1 MYTIYSFGG
10 GETLRYIFNGLAMVL
25 SFSEQG
31 LAPSLI
37 RLVGI
42 VSVIWVLAI
51 AMVRQSILPALHWFI
66 WFLCIINVLLI
77 PRTSVTIC
85 DPLTYQA
92 VRPKV
97 DNIPVLLAA
106 VSSVIS
112 GIGKG
117 LTEKLEQVF
126 TLPNYLPYHETG
138 LVFGSRLMAESK
150 LFRIQDPLF
159 HENMQRFVQQCV
171 VYDVMI
177 GYKYTMKDLKTSQD
191 IWKLVSEKASP
202 LLGFFYRMPNPL
214 DSTIKTCQAGA
225 KDLNEQWRI
234 ELQNASLKLGRHF
247 FPNLQEGQARNAF
260 LEKLPQSYA
269 LLSKISLQ
277 ASDILQQEMM
287 VNAIQSASHNK
298 AYQLGAA
305 ANYASSKASLQ
316 QRASYEI
323 AGEMARQA
331 LPVMKNVFEAIAYG
345 AFVFIFPLIA
355 LPNGY
360 QTLATYLGILIW
372 IQLWAPLY
380 AILNLIMLLTAQAK
394 GIAYAGSQGLTLA
407 TSQGLA
413 NLNQDMSAL
422 TGWLS
427 FSVPAIAYMM
437 VKGGASSFVHLAN
450 HLGSAAQSAI
460 ASTGHEVSS
469 GNISLSNFSQGT
481 QSLHNHTA
489 FQTKR
494 NAEHFSGQF
503 SHNLDDGAI
512 QVTMAEGRVFSSGSG
527 RTVSSLSTE
536 VSGSNNFSAQLSKA
550 SQQEQSLMESEGAE
564 IASGISEASRQATD
578 LFNRMS
584 QGENSGKNYSVDT
597 SSAESKS
604 LNNTLRFTRNLQKT
618 FGVTQQEAM
627 QLALGASIAASMEA
641 NGGLLKKGLEGMGW
655 RGKATAALASMIIPS
670 VKGGLNVSGNY
681 SKNADRRV
689 TVEELK
695 SFIKEQN
702 YNESI
707 ESIQKAVEHQQYGT
721 NNTKEKALSSALSA
735 SLEKLRSQRD
745 SYQVHYQKA
754 ERLSKGAQ
762 IMQSSSF
769 DSRTNLTQAV
779 LDFIANQPSIDG
791 KSVIGLESA
800 RKIMDATEGPLAQ
813 KRDTY
818 IKVFQEQRVK
828 NVVEQVASENIKDAD
843 SFKRKFDAQKEK
855 LSKPDLEAQYN
866 EDTNDLSKKAK
877 KDNLILDS
885 DIDQGIKN
893 KVEEM
898 NAQKQEVMK
907 EKSVTVNEQY
917 QKKIKEKEEAG
928 DKNLFSNIFRSIQKH
943 NKNEENEN

>member
-1 MYTIYSFGG
+1 MFYTIYSFGG
-10 GETLRYIFNGLAMVL
+10 GETLKYIFNGLAMVL

-31 LAPSLI
+31 LASSLI
-37 RLVGI
+37 RLVGL
-42 VSVIWVLAI
+42 VSVVWVLAI

-66 WFLCIINVLLI
+66 WFLCVINVLLI
-77 PRTSVTIC
+77 PRTSVYIS

-92 VRPKV
+92 VRPKI
-97 DNIPVLLAA
+97 DNVPVLLAA
-106 VSSVIS
+106 IGSLIS
-112 GIGKG
+112 EIGKG

-138 LVFGSRLMAESK
+138 LVFGSRLMAESR
-150 LFRIQDPLF
+150 LFRIQDPRF
-159 HENMQRFVQQCV
+159 NENMQRFVQQCV

-177 GYKYTMKDLKTSQD
+177 GYKYTMKDLKTSQN
-191 IWKLVSEKASP
+191 IWQLVSERASP
-202 LLGFFYRMPNPL
+202 LLGFLYKMSNPG
-214 DSTIKTCQAGA
+214 DNEIKTCKAGA
-225 KDLNEQWRI
+225 KALNEEWTVAIQ
-234 ELQNASLKLGRHF
+234 EASLKLGKHF
-247 FPNLQEGQARNAF
+247 FPNLQEVQARNAF

-287 VNAIQSASHNK
+287 VNAIQSASRAK

-305 ANYASSKASLQ
+305 TGYGSSKAALQ

-323 AGEMARQA
+323 AGEMARNA

-380 AILNLIMLLTAQAK
+380 AVLNLMMLLTAQAK
-394 GIAYAGSQGLTLA
+394 SVAYVGTEGLTLA

-481 QSLHNHTA
+481 QSLHNHSA
-489 FQTKR
+489 FQTKK

-503 SHNLDDGAI
+503 SHNLGDGAI

-527 RTVSSLSTE
+527 RTVSSLGTE
-536 VSGSNNFSAQLSKA
+536 VSGSNNFSAQLSQA
-550 SQQEQSLMESEGAE
+550 SQQEQSLMESEGTE

-578 LFNRMS
+578 LLNRIS
-584 QGENSGKNYSVDT
+584 HGENDGKNYTLDT

-604 LNNTLRFTRNLQKT
+604 LSNTMRFTRNLQKT

-627 QLALGASIAASMEA
+627 QLALGASIAAS
-641 NGGLLKKGLEGMGW
+641 LKYDFKKDRKKGEEG
-655 RGKATAALASMIIPS
+655 KNEPAAKLYER
-670 VKGGLNVSGNY
+670 SGNITIGANAQGSY
-681 SKNADRRV
+681 SKEAGRKITFED
-689 TVEELK
+689 LK
-695 SFIKEQN
+695 SFVKEQN

-707 ESIQKAVEHQQYGT
+707 ESIQKAIEHQQYG
-721 NNTKEKALSSALSA
+721 NSSTKDKSLSSAVSV
-735 SLEKLRSQRD
+735 SLEKLRSHRD
-745 SYQVHYQKA
+745 SYQLHHQKA
-754 ERLSKGAQ
+754 ERLSKNAQ
-762 IMQSSSF
+762 LMQTSSF
-769 DSRTNLTQAV
+769 DSRTNLTQDV
-779 LDFIANQPSIDG
+779 LEFIANQPSVDR
-791 KSVIGLESA
+791 KSVLGLEAA
-800 RKIMDATEGPLAQ
+800 RKIMDATTGPLAD
-813 KRDTY
+813 KREHY
-818 IKVFQEQRVK
+818 IKAFQEQRTQKIIEQFSSEHMSPSKELETKFK
-828 NVVEQVASENIKDAD
+828 NKTRELFKLESERQNND
-843 SFKRKFDAQKEK
+843 SMNQLLK
-855 LSKPDLEAQYN
+855 N
-866 EDTNDLSKKAK
+866 SKKHNLEFNADINEQAK
-877 KDNLILDS
+877 S
-885 DIDQGIKN
+885 

-898 NAQKQEVMK
+898 NTQKQSLINDKSIAMD
-907 EKSVTVNEQY
+907 EKY
-917 QKKIKEKEEAG
+917 RKKIKEKEEAG
-928 DKNLFSNIFRSIQKH
+928 DKNLFANLFRSVQKH
-943 NKNEENEN
+943 NKDEENED

>member
-25 SFSEQG
+25 SFGEQG
-31 LAPSLI
+31 LASSLI

-42 VSVIWVLAI
+42 VSVIWILAI

-66 WFLCIINVLLI
+66 WFLCVINLLLI
-77 PRTSVTIC
+77 PRTSVYIC
-85 DPLTYQA
+85 DPLTYQG

-106 VSSVIS
+106 VSSLIS
-112 GIGKG
+112 GIGKS

-138 LVFGSRLMAESK
+138 LVFGSRLMAEST

-159 HENMQRFVQQCV
+159 QENMQRFVQQCV

-177 GYKYTMKDLKTSQD
+177 GSKYTMKDLKNSKD
-191 IWKLVSEKASP
+191 IWQLVSAKASP
-202 LLGFFYRMPNPL
+202 LLGFFYRMPNPA
-214 DSTIKTCQAGA
+214 DSTIKTCQDGA
-225 KDLNEQWRI
+225 KDLNEQWVT
-234 ELQNASLKLGRHF
+234 ELQEASLKFGKHF
-247 FPNLQEGQARNAF
+247 FPNVEAAQARNSF

-287 VNAIQSASHNK
+287 VNAIQSASRAK

-305 ANYASSKASLQ
+305 ADYGSAKASLQ

-323 AGEMARQA
+323 AGEMARLA

-345 AFVFIFPLIA
+345 AFVFIFPLIV

-394 GIAYAGSQGLTLA
+394 GVAYAGLEGLTLA

-413 NLNQDMSAL
+413 NLNHDMSAL

-481 QSLHNHTA
+481 QSLHNQTA

-512 QVTMAEGRVFSSGSG
+512 QVTMADGRVFSSGSG
-527 RTVSSLSTE
+527 RTVSSLGTE
-536 VSGSNNFSAQLSKA
+536 VWGSNNFSAQLSKA
-550 SQQEQSLMESEGAE
+550 SQQEQSLMESEGTE
-564 IASGISEASRQATD
+564 IAKSISEASRQATD
-578 LFNRMS
+578 LFNRIS
-584 QGENSGKNYSVDT
+584 QGESSSKNYSLDT

-604 LNNTLRFTRNLQKT
+604 FNNTLRFTRNLQKT
-618 FGVTQQEAM
+618 FGISQDEAM
-627 QLALGASIAASMEA
+627 QLGLSASIAASLTA
-641 NGGLLKKGLEGMGW
+641 NGGLLKKGLG
-655 RGKATAALASMIIPS
+655 ALASLIIPNVS
-670 VKGGLNVSGNY
+670 IGLNAQGSY
-681 SKNADRRV
+681 SKQAGRKLTMDD
-689 TVEELK
+689 
-695 SFIKEQN
+695 IHIAAKESG
-702 YNESI
+702 YSESI
-707 ESIQKAVEHQQYGT
+707 ESIQKAIEHQQYGT
-721 NNTKEKALSSALSA
+721 SNSKEKNLSSGLSA

-745 SYQVHYQKA
+745 SYQLHYQKA
-754 ERLSKGAQ
+754 ERLSQGAQ
-762 IMQSSSF
+762 IMETSSF
-769 DSRTNLTQAV
+769 DNRTNLTQEV
-779 LDFIANQPSIDG
+779 LEFIANQSSIDG
-791 KSVIGLESA
+791 KSVIGLETA
-800 RKIMDATEGPLAQ
+800 RKIMDAASGPLAQ
-813 KRDTY
+813 KRDDY
-818 IKVFQEQRVK
+818 IRAFQERRVK
-828 NVVEQVASENIKDAD
+828 SVVEQVVSENIKDAD
-843 SFKRKFDAQKEK
+843 SVKRKFDTRKEK
-855 LSKPDLEAQYN
+855 IFKPDLEAQYN
-866 EDTNDLSKKAK
+866 NDTNYLQHKAK
-877 KDNLILDS
+877 KDNLDLDAAIQS
-885 DIDQGIKN
+885 EVKD

-898 NAQKQEVMK
+898 NAQKQEIMQ
-907 EKSVTVNEQY
+907 EKSNIMNEKY
-917 QKKIKEKEEAG
+917 QKKIKEKIEAG
-928 DKNLFSNIFRSIQKH
+928 DKNLFANTFRSIQKH
-943 NKNEENEN
+943 NKEDGDE

>member
-31 LAPSLI
+31 LASSLI

-42 VSVIWVLAI
+42 VSIIWVLAI
-51 AMVRQSILPALHWFI
+51 AMVRQSILPAVHWFI
-66 WFLCIINVLLI
+66 WFLCIVNVLLI
-77 PRTSVTIC
+77 PRTSVYIC
-85 DPLTYQA
+85 DPLSYQA

-97 DNIPVLLAA
+97 DNVPVLLAA
-106 VSSVIS
+106 VGSLISS
-112 GIGKG
+112 IGKG

-138 LVFGSRLMAESK
+138 LVFGSRLMSESH

-177 GYKYTMKDLKTSQD
+177 GYKYTMKDLKSSKD
-191 IWKLVSEKASP
+191 IWQLVSEKASP
-202 LLGFFYRMPNPL
+202 LLGFLYKMPNPAE
-214 DSTIKTCQAGA
+214 STIKTCQAGA
-225 KDLNEQWRI
+225 KDLNEKWTT
-234 ELQNASLKLGRHF
+234 ELQEASLKLGKHF
-247 FPNLQEGQARNAF
+247 FPNLQDAQARNAF

-287 VNAIQSASHNK
+287 VNAIQSASRAK

-305 ANYASSKASLQ
+305 ASYGSSKAALQ

-380 AILNLIMLLTAQAK
+380 AILNLIMILSSQAK
-394 GIAYAGSQGLTLA
+394 SVAYVGLEGLTLG

-413 NLNQDMSAL
+413 NLNQDISAL

-481 QSLHNHTA
+481 QSLYNTTA
-489 FQTKR
+489 FQTKK

-503 SHNLDDGAI
+503 SHNLGDGAI
-512 QVTMAEGRVFSSGSG
+512 QVTMAEGRIFSSGSG
-527 RTVSSLSTE
+527 RTVSSLGTE
-536 VSGSNNFSAQLSKA
+536 VWGSNNFSAQLSQA
-550 SQQEQSLMESEGAE
+550 SQKEQSLMESEGTE
-564 IASGISEASRQATD
+564 IANSITEASRQATD
-578 LFNRMS
+578 LFNRIS
-584 QGENSGKNYSVDT
+584 QGESSSKNYSLDT

-604 LNNTLRFTRNLQKT
+604 LNNTLKFARHLQKT
-618 FGVTQQEAM
+618 FGVSQEESL
-627 QLALGASIAASMEA
+627 QLGLSASVAASLDVD
-641 NGGLLKKGLEGMGW
+641 GGLLKNGL
-655 RGKATAALASMIIPS
+655 TALASCIIPS
-670 VKGGLNVSGNY
+670 VKIGIGAQGGYSKQAGRKVTFEDLKSAIKEENY
-681 SKNADRRV
+681 S
-689 TVEELK
+689 
-695 SFIKEQN
+695 
-702 YNESI
+702 ESI
-707 ESIQKAVEHQQYGT
+707 ESVQKAVEHQQYGT
-721 NNTKEKALSSALSA
+721 SDTKEKSLSSALSA

-745 SYQVHYQKA
+745 TYQVHYQKA

-762 IMQSSSF
+762 MMESSSF
-769 DSRTNLTQAV
+769 DSRTNLTQEV
-779 LDFIANQPSIDG
+779 LEFIANQPSIDR
-791 KSVIGLESA
+791 KSVMGLEAA
-800 RKIMDATEGPLAQ
+800 RKIMDATSGPLAD
-813 KRDTY
+813 KRVHY
-818 IKVFQEQRVK
+818 IKAFQEQRTK
-828 NVVEQVASENIKDAD
+828 NIVEQIASKDIQDAD
-843 SFKRKFDAQKEK
+843 SFKRKFDMQKEK
-855 LSKPDLEAQYN
+855 LSKPDLETEYAEN
-866 EDTNDLSKKAK
+866 TNKLLVKAKEDNLDLSAP
-877 KDNLILDS
+877 
-885 DIDQGIKN
+885 IDQEVRST
-893 KVEEM
+893 VEEM
-898 NAQKQEVMK
+898 NIQKQEIMQ
-907 EKSVTVNEQY
+907 EKSAAMNEKY
-917 QKKIKEKEEAG
+917 QKKIKEKTEAG
-928 DKNLFSNIFRSIQKH
+928 DKNLLANTFRSIQKH
-943 NKNEENEN
+943 NKEEIDE

>member
-1 MYTIYSFGG
+1 MAYTIYSFGG

-31 LAPSLI
+31 LASSLI

-42 VSVIWVLAI
+42 VSIIWVLAI

-66 WFLCIINVLLI
+66 WFLCVINLLLI
-77 PRTSVTIC
+77 PRTSVYIC
-85 DPLTYQA
+85 DPLTYQG

-97 DNIPVLLAA
+97 DNVPVLLAA
-106 VSSVIS
+106 VSSLIS
-112 GIGKG
+112 DIGKS

-126 TLPNYLPYHETG
+126 TLPHYLPYQETG
-138 LVFGSRLMAESK
+138 LVFGSRLMSDSK

-177 GYKYTMKDLKTSQD
+177 GTKYSMKDLKTSKN
-191 IWKLVSEKASP
+191 IWELVSSNASP
-202 LLGFFYRMPNPL
+202 LLGFLYKMPNPA
-214 DSTIKTCQAGA
+214 DNEIKTCQAGA
-225 KDLNEQWRI
+225 KDLNERWTLAIQ
-234 ELQNASLKLGRHF
+234 EASLKLGKHF
-247 FPNLQEGQARNAF
+247 FPNLEEVQARNAF
-260 LEKLPQSYA
+260 LGKLPQSYA

-277 ASDILQQEMM
+277 ASEILQQEMM
-287 VNAIQSASHNK
+287 VNAIQNASRAK

-305 ANYASSKASLQ
+305 ADYGSAKASMQ

-323 AGEMARQA
+323 AGDMARQA

-360 QTLATYLGILIW
+360 QSLATYLGILIW

-394 GIAYAGSQGLTLA
+394 GIAYAGSEGLTLA

-481 QSLHNHTA
+481 QSLHNQTA

-503 SHNLDDGAI
+503 SHNLADGAI
-512 QVTMAEGRVFSSGSG
+512 QVTMAEGPIFSSGSG
-527 RTVSSLSTE
+527 RTVSSLGTE
-536 VSGSNNFSAQLSKA
+536 VSGSNNFSAQLSQA
-550 SQQEQSLMESEGAE
+550 SQKEQSLMESDGAE
-564 IASGISEASRQATD
+564 MASGISEASRQATD
-578 LFNRMS
+578 LLNRIS
-584 QGENSGKNYSVDT
+584 HTESDGKNYNLDT
-597 SSAESKS
+597 TSAENKS

-618 FGVTQQEAM
+618 FGVSQQEAM
-627 QLALGASIAASMEA
+627 QLALSASIAGSLKYDFKKDGKNGEEGKNEPAAKLFDQNISITIGA
-641 NGGLLKKGLEGMGW
+641 NAQG
-655 RGKATAALASMIIPS
+655 
-670 VKGGLNVSGNY
+670 VY
-681 SKNADRRV
+681 SKEAGRKITADDIRIA
-689 TVEELK
+689 T
-695 SFIKEQN
+695 KE
-702 YNESI
+702 YGFNESI
-707 ESIQKAVEHQQYGT
+707 ESILKATEHQQYGT
-721 NNTKEKALSSALSA
+721 SSAKDKSLSSALSA
-735 SLEKLRSQRD
+735 SLEKLRSHRD
-745 SYQVHYQKA
+745 SYQLHHQKA
-754 ERLSKGAQ
+754 ERLSRGAQ
-762 IMQSSSF
+762 MMQSSSF

-800 RKIMDATEGPLAQ
+800 RKMMDATTGPLAQ
-813 KRDTY
+813 KKDRY
-818 IKVFQEQRVK
+818 IEAFQEQRTK
-828 NVVEQVASENIKDAD
+828 NIIEQVASKHIA
-843 SFKRKFDAQKEK
+843 SPKE
-855 LSKPDLEAQYN
+855 LEKKYTDKTIELFELELKTQN
-866 EDTNDLSKKAK
+866 NGDINHLLDKAK
-877 KDNLILDS
+877 KDSLEFNTES
-885 DIDQGIKN
+885 NSAIKH
-893 KVEEM
+893 KIEEM
-898 NAQKQEVMK
+898 NTHKESLFK
-907 EKSVTVNEQY
+907 EKAIGMDQKY

-928 DKNLFSNIFRSIQKH
+928 DKNLFVNLFRSVQEH
-943 NKNEENEN
+943 NEEEIEN

>member
-1 MYTIYSFGG
+1 MAYTIYSFGG
-10 GETLRYIFNGLAMVL
+10 GETLKYIFNGLAMVL

-31 LAPSLI
+31 LASSLI

-66 WFLCIINVLLI
+66 WFLCVINLLLI
-77 PRTSVTIC
+77 PRTSVYIC
-85 DPLTYQA
+85 DPLTYQG
-92 VRPKV
+92 VRQKV
-97 DNIPVLLAA
+97 DNVPVLLAA
-106 VSSVIS
+106 LSSLIS
-112 GIGKG
+112 GIGKS

-159 HENMQRFVQQCV
+159 QENMQRFVQQCV

-177 GYKYTMKDLKTSQD
+177 GYKYTMKDLKTSKN
-191 IWKLVSEKASP
+191 IWELVSGKASP
-202 LLGFFYRMPNPL
+202 LLGFFYKKPNVQE
-214 DSTIKTCQAGA
+214 SAIVTCQDGA
-225 KDLNEQWRI
+225 KLLNI
-234 ELQNASLKLGRHF
+234 EWKTALEEASLKLGRHF
-247 FPNLQEGQARNAF
+247 FPNLQDVQARNTF

-287 VNAIQSASHNK
+287 VNAIQSASRAK

-305 ANYASSKASLQ
+305 ADYGSAKASLQ

-323 AGEMARQA
+323 AGDMARQA

-345 AFVFIFPLIA
+345 AFVFIFPLVA

-481 QSLHNHTA
+481 QSLHNQTA
-489 FQTKR
+489 FQTKK

-503 SHNLDDGAI
+503 SHNLGDGAI
-512 QVTMAEGRVFSSGSG
+512 QVTMSEGRIFSSGSG
-527 RTVSSLSTE
+527 RTVSSLGTE
-536 VSGSNNFSAQLSKA
+536 VWGSNNFSAQLSKA
-550 SQQEQSLMESEGAE
+550 SQKEQSLMESEGTE
-564 IASGISEASRQATD
+564 IANSITEASRQAKD
-578 LFNRMS
+578 FFARIS
-584 QGENSGKNYSVDT
+584 QGESSGKNYSLDT
-597 SSAESKS
+597 SSAGNKS
-604 LNNTLRFTRNLQKT
+604 LNNTLRFTQNLQEI
-618 FGVTQQEAM
+618 FGISQEESL
-627 QLALGASIAASMEA
+627 QLALGASVMMSYDL
-641 NGGLLKKGLEGMGW
+641 NSGLMKGMG
-655 RGKATAALASMIIPS
+655 GGGGGAAALVSMLIPD
-670 VKGGLNVSGNY
+670 VKIGLNAQGGY
-681 SKNADRRV
+681 SKQAGRKLTMDDIR
-689 TVEELK
+689 
-695 SFIKEQN
+695 SAAKESG
-702 YNESI
+702 YSESL
-707 ESIQKAVEHQQYGT
+707 ESIQKATEHQQYGT
-721 NNTKEKALSSALSA
+721 SNAKEKSLSSALSA

-754 ERLSKGAQ
+754 ERLSQGAQ
-762 IMQSSSF
+762 IMETSSF
-769 DSRTNLTQAV
+769 DSRTNLTQEV
-779 LDFIANQPSIDG
+779 LEFIANQRSIDK
-791 KSVIGLESA
+791 KSVIGLETA
-800 RKIMDATEGPLAQ
+800 RKIMDAASGPLAD
-813 KRDTY
+813 KKVNY
-818 IKVFQEQRVK
+818 IQAFQEQRAK
-828 NVVEQVASENIKDAD
+828 NIVEQVASKDIKDAD
-843 SFKRKFDAQKEK
+843 SLKRKFDTQKEK
-855 LSKPDLEAQYN
+855 LSKPDLTAQYIDDAN
-866 EDTNDLSKKAK
+866 ELLEKSKKNDLDLNAS
-877 KDNLILDS
+877 
-885 DIDQGIKN
+885 IKEEVRY

-898 NAQKQEVMK
+898 IAQKQGILK
-907 EKSVTVNEQY
+907 EKSSTMNE
-917 QKKIKEKEEAG
+917 KHKNTIKEKTEAG
-928 DKNLFSNIFRSIQKH
+928 DKNLFSSLFSSINKH
-943 NKNEENEN
+943 NKEEVDE